1 MCIKKTG
8 CATFIVRLMQ
18 KINKSMLIGCLY
30 VSLTISFLCRLHV
43 SVNLFSVLD
52 VFENHYFISATK

>member
-1 MCIKKTG
+1 MCIRKTG
-8 CATFIVRLMQ
+8 CATFIVRLMRKKTKKQ
-18 KINKSMLIGCLY
+18 ACLLGIN

-52 VFENHYFISATK
+52 VFENNRHH

>member
-1 MCIKKTG
+1 MCIRKTG
-8 CATFIVRLMQ
+8 CATFIVRLMR
-18 KINKSMLIGCLY
+18 KKSMLIGYSY